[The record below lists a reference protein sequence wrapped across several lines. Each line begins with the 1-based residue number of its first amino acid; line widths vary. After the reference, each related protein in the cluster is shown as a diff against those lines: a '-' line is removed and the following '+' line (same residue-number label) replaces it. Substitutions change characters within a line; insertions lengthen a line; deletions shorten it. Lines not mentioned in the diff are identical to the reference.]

1 MPSNRRL
8 KVTGYIVVL
17 TVLIVLYV
25 TNGARNTYESP
36 FYTRTVAAMQ
46 NRQDSQAREAIIA
59 EEKVRSERVARIQEE
74 HDKAMESKVPVA
86 GDAGRAAG
94 KGVGESKQKPMVEDM
109 KEGAE
114 HVKEGAKTAGDKVVE
129 GVKHAQEAV
138 APDAGKTVAGRKKM
152 PDGKVVVNEKEAG
165 NDGVAKVGNTG
176 AKESSVAKGDNEG
189 PETEEQHKVEVE
201 LDSILKKG
209 PIIIFS
215 KSYCP
220 FSKKAKV
227 RLSLA
232 PLARECIVLTFHST
246 SSSTSAPSPHRPTS
260 SSSTSTNLARACNPP
275 S

>member
-8 KVTGYIVVL
+8 RVTGFIVVL

-25 TNGARNTYESP
+25 TNGARSTYESP
-36 FYTRTVAAMQ
+36 FYTRTVAAIQ
-46 NRQDSQAREAIIA
+46 NRHDSEAREAIIA
-59 EEKVRSERVARIQEE
+59 DEKARSERVARIQEE
-74 HDKAMESKVPVA
+74 HEKAMESKVPVP

-94 KGVGESKQKPMVEDM
+94 NGVGESKQKPMVEDV

-114 HVKEGAKTAGDKVVE
+114 HVKEGAKKAGEHVAE
-129 GVKHAQEAV
+129 GVKNAQEAV
-138 APDAGKTVAGRKKM
+138 APEAAKSVAGRKKM
-152 PDGKVVVNEKEAG
+152 PDGKVVVNEKESA

-176 AKESSVAKGDNEG
+176 AKESSVAKNGDQG
-189 PETEEQHKVEVE
+189 PETEEEHKVEVE

-227 RLSLA
+227 R
-232 PLARECIVLTFHST
+232 T
-246 SSSTSAPSPHRPTS
+246 SSVPMQ
-260 SSSTSTNLARACNPP
+260 ARYLTDVR